1 MSTDLVVWISPFS
14 PLLTYSSGWQQAT
27 FGTAQCGGTGDFAVQ
42 VNQLYFA
49 EFVWYWQSSSGYTVS
64 AGLDGSLQTGTAGA
78 QAATLSTSAGD
89 HSARLEVECDNWG
102 STTFALSGAQLTS
115 TSAGPW
121 SNSTLDDASSAVTYT
136 GWTSTSS
143 VSSSIG
149 AISSGTFYQGTV
161 SYTSSAGASAAFSF
175 TGSALYVF
183 GCTGP
188 SFGTFQ
194 ITLDASVVGTYN
206 ASTTTDSYDT
216 LLFFVSGLSEA
227 SHSVSITNQVD
238 GGLLALDYFVAA
250 SSSSSSSV
258 STTTAS
264 GAITASTGTGTA
276 TGTAATALFSS
287 GSSGTSSEGGG
298 TGSAGAV
305 AGGILGALGGLLLLY
320 FAYRYYL
327 YRKAGGE
334 GGFFT
339 SLCGP
344 PKPPQKAGPAKNE
357 FKIWPMV
364 RSRPKY
370 MT

>member
-1 MSTDLVVWISPFS
+1 MNTDLVVWISPFS
-14 PLLTYSSGWQQAT
+14 PLLTYSGGWQQAAS
-27 FGTAQCGGTGDFAVQ
+27 GTAQCGGTGDFAVQ
-42 VNQLYFA
+42 VDQLYFT
-49 EFVWYWQSSSGYTVS
+49 EFIWYWQSSSGYTVS

-78 QAATLSTSAGD
+78 QAATLSISAGD
-89 HSARLEVECDNWG
+89 HSARLQVECDDCG
-102 STTFALSGAQLTS
+102 STTFTLSGAELTS
-115 TSAGPW
+115 TGAGSW

-143 VSSSIG
+143 ASSSIG

-188 SFGTFQ
+188 SFVSFQ
-194 ITLDASVVGTYN
+194 ITLDSSVVGTFN

-216 LLFFVSGLSEA
+216 LLFFVSGLNEA

-238 GGLLALDYFVAA
+238 GD
-250 SSSSSSSV
+250 SS
-258 STTTAS
+258 
-264 GAITASTGTGTA
+264 GITAGTSTGTA
-276 TGTAATALFSS
+276 TGTAATAVFS
-287 GSSGTSSEGGG
+287 GSSGTWSEGGG

-339 SLCGP
+339 ALCGP
-344 PKPPQKAGPAKNE
+344 PRKPPQKAGPAKDE

>member
-1 MSTDLVVWISPFS
+1 MGFGEVSCTRASPWKERSGAGCGPRVADS
-14 PLLTYSSGWQQAT
+14 PLRS
-27 FGTAQCGGTGDFAVQ
+27 
-42 VNQLYFA
+42 
-49 EFVWYWQSSSGYTVS
+49 
-64 AGLDGSLQTGTAGA
+64 
-78 QAATLSTSAGD
+78 
-89 HSARLEVECDNWG
+89 
-102 STTFALSGAQLTS
+102 
-115 TSAGPW
+115 W

-136 GWTSTSS
+136 GWTSTSFA
-143 VSSSIG
+143 SSSIG

-175 TGSALYVF
+175 TGELGGLALSSRTVRVHCRSSAAPPGRSGIRQHPFALYDHAHCTSTVHTVCLTHSVGSALYVF

-194 ITLDASVVGTYN
+194 IALDASVVGTYN

-216 LLFFVSGLSEA
+216 LLFFVSGLNEA

-238 GGLLALDYFVAA
+238 GGLLALDFFVAA
-250 SSSSSSSV
+250 SSSSSSSA

-276 TGTAATALFSS
+276 TGTAATAVFSS

-305 AGGILGALGGLLLLY
+305 AGGILGALGGLVSGDTCAPTSTVHSRIVTAEPGSQLLLY

-344 PKPPQKAGPAKNE
+344 PRKPPQKAGPAKNE